1 MAVSGHHRAVEPSLS
16 VRTETNPE
24 TEVRTTARRLG
35 ELLWVFTSDRIS
47 GKMSKI
53 EMLRLL
59 ISQRLTS
66 AAEEIFGAFGRTVA
80 EYEDEISRFKLEI
93 ERQRRLLDLSR
104 TPQISVHAD
113 SSGEKRTP
121 QPEEGASEPGN
132 CGADGRWRRT
142 ELLEQF
148 NPFRS
153 SVRQM
158 CS

>member
-1 MAVSGHHRAVEPSLS
+1 M
-16 VRTETNPE
+16 RTETNPE
-24 TEVRTTARRLG
+24 TDLRATARRLG
-35 ELLWVFTSDRIS
+35 ELLRVFTSDRIS

-53 EMLRLL
+53 ELLRLL
-59 ISQRLTS
+59 ISQRLTA

-80 EYEDEISRFKLEI
+80 EYEEEISRFKLEI

-113 SSGEKRTP
+113 SSGEKQTL
-121 QPEEGASEPGN
+121 QPEEGASETGS
-132 CGADGRWRRT
+132 CGADARWRRM

-153 SVRQM
+153 SVRRM
-158 CS
+158 DTCS